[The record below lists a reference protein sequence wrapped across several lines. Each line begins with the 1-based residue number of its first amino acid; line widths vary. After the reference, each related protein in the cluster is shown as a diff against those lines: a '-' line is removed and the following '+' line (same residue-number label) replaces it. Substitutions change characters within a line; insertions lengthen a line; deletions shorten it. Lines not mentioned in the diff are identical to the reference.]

1 MSNFDFFKNEDLNDK
16 ILFFIYF
23 RNFILFDFFTIT
35 FVSN

>member
-23 RNFILFDFFTIT
+23 CNFILFDFFTIT